1 MDIPEKEKTYEVGTQ
16 KTEQEV
22 LNDLN
27 ITITDDSGE
36 SITPEIDLSGVDFN
50 TIGDYEAEVKATDS
64 SGNTTTEKITIHVVD
79 TTPPD
84 ITGDEVKT
92 YPLGTTLTPEQIIQ
106 DMNIGVTDN
115 SGENITP
122 QVDMSQVDT
131 SKPGKYPVTITAT
144 DSSGNT
150 STKTVEIE
158 IEDKTPPVIEMPEK
172 EKTYEVGTEKTEQE
186 VLNDLNIT
194 ITDDSGETIT
204 PEIDL
209 SGVDFNTIGDYEAEV
224 KATDSSGNTTT
235 EKITIHV
242 VDTTPPDIT
251 GDEVKNYPIGTTL
264 TPEQIIQDM
273 NIGVTDNSGE
283 TITPQVDMSQVDTSK
298 PGKYPVTITATDSSG
313 NTSTKTVEIEIG
325 DDTPPVIEMPEKEK
339 TYEVGTEKTEQ
350 EVLNDLNITI
360 TDDSGETI
368 TPEIDL
374 SGVDFNTIGDYEAEV
389 KATDS
394 SGNTTTE
401 KVTIHVVDTTPPDIT
416 GDEVKNYPIGT
427 TLTPEQIIQ
436 DMNIGVT
443 DNSGENITPQVDMS
457 QVDTSK
463 PGKYPVTITATDS
476 SGNTSTKT
484 VEIEIARENRTRST
498 K

>member
-1 MDIPEKEKTYEVGTQ
+1 LKSRLQ
-16 KTEQEV
+16 
-22 LNDLN
+22 
-27 ITITDDSGE
+27 
-36 SITPEIDLSGVDFN
+36 
-50 TIGDYEAEVKATDS
+50 
-64 SGNTTTEKITIHVVD
+64 
-79 TTPPD
+79 
-84 ITGDEVKT
+84 
-92 YPLGTTLTPEQIIQ
+92 
-106 DMNIGVTDN
+106 
-115 SGENITP
+115 
-122 QVDMSQVDT
+122 
-131 SKPGKYPVTITAT
+131 
-144 DSSGNT
+144 
-150 STKTVEIE
+150 
-158 IEDKTPPVIEMPEK
+158 
-172 EKTYEVGTEKTEQE
+172 EKTEQE

-224 KATDSSGNTTT
+224 KATDSSGNVTT
-235 EKITIHV
+235 EKVTIHV

-283 TITPQVDMSQVDTSK
+283 NITPQVDMSQVDTSK
-298 PGKYPVTITATDSSG
+298 PGKYPVEITATDSSG
-313 NTSTKTVEIEIG
+313 NTSTKTVEIEIA
-325 DDTPPVIEMPEKEK
+325 DNTPPSVEIPEKEK
-339 TYEVGTEKTEQ
+339 TYEVGTQKTEQ

-427 TLTPEQIIQ
+427 TLTSEQIIQ

-457 QVDTSK
+457 QVDT
-463 PGKYPVTITATDS
+463 
-476 SGNTSTKT
+476 
-484 VEIEIARENRTRST
+484 R
-498 K
+498 